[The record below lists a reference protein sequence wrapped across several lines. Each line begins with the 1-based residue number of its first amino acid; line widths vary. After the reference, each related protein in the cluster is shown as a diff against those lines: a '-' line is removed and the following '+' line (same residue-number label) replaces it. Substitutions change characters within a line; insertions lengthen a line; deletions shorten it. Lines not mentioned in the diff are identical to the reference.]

1 MFSTCNL
8 FMPSIWKHYVLSNK
22 INEMIGLYVKFSVFV
37 IYYTFGIFTLHVFTC
52 IYFTTSICAL
62 FFPSETGVY
71 IVHFHHFPS
80 PRGQTIVF
88 CIILLLLLIKKK
100 CRTCHENLFS
110 FFSADQDFTPDSK
123 SRLKKRIRIR
133 NFE

>member
-1 MFSTCNL
+1 MFTTCNL
-8 FMPSIWKHYVLSNK
+8 FMTSICKHYVLSNK

-37 IYYTFGIFTLHVFTC
+37 NYYTFDIFTLHVFTC

-88 CIILLLLLIKKK
+88 CIILLLLLKKNAELVM
-100 CRTCHENLFS
+100 RTGFLF
-110 FFSADQDFTPDSK
+110 FQ
-123 SRLKKRIRIR
+123 RIRILHLIR
-133 NFE
+133 NHY